1 MAKVTKEDRLTTKR
15 LTGSPKFPMRTGA
28 QIRSAIKLRSH
39 GKGISAGTVLSRA
52 SAAVTRLLKAGKI
65 SAGTAKSLRNLI
77 SKARQKGS
85 SK

>member
-1 MAKVTKEDRLTTKR
+1 MAKVREGDRAKTKK
-15 LTGSPKFPMRTGA
+15 LTGSSKYPMQTGA

-77 SKARQKGS
+77 SRARQKGS